1 MLCIHNTQTDPYF
14 NLAAEEYLLKNFK
27 ENIFMLWQNE
37 PSIVIGKHQD
47 VWAEVNLKFVQD
59 QQIKIARRFSGGGAV
74 YHDPGNLNL
83 TFIETGQIMQ
93 TDKYTIQI
101 MNFLKTLG
109 VHVEV
114 DERKGLT
121 IGGFKISGSAQSIH
135 KNRYMHHATLLFSTD
150 LDRLV
155 TSLKS
160 TSRQAPKKTGGKR
173 STFVKS
179 VRSPVTISAPI
190 FRLLSPSSILRKRF
204 FTISRSI
211 IPAYRIIPSRKQTWK
226 PSIGLK
232 SRNMLQPAGTLT
244 LIHYNTETYL
254 LDLCSYYIPFVET
267 GHAPSPHYITVIK
280 KSKYGYI

>member
-109 VHVEV
+109 VHVEM

-160 TSRQAPKKTGGKR
+160 TSRQTPEKTGGKR

-179 VRSPVTISAPI
+179 VRSPVTNISAHLPASI
-190 FRLLSPSSILRKRF
+190 SIQHFKKALLYY
-204 FTISRSI
+204 FTINNPGIQDYSFTQADFEAI
-211 IPAYRIIPSRKQTWK
+211 YR
-226 PSIGLK
+226 LK
-232 SRNMLQPAGTLT
+232 EQKYATASWNFNTYTL
-244 LIHYNTETYL
+244 
-254 LDLCSYYIPFVET
+254 
-267 GHAPSPHYITVIK
+267 
-280 KSKYGYI
+280 

>member
-121 IGGFKISGSAQSIH
+121 IGGFKISGSAQRRIGPRATIRAIQSRFRGGASPISGVGGTKESRFLPIH
-135 KNRYMHHATLLFSTD
+135 RNQQEDNRSRGGDLTKRSGSGFSEVKPFLYRYNRPLRRSCRQTD
-150 LDRLV
+150 LRAR
-155 TSLKS
+155 TIRA
-160 TSRQAPKKTGGKR
+160 SRTND
-173 STFVKS
+173 
-179 VRSPVTISAPI
+179 
-190 FRLLSPSSILRKRF
+190 ILPRTR
-204 FTISRSI
+204 
-211 IPAYRIIPSRKQTWK
+211 
-226 PSIGLK
+226 
-232 SRNMLQPAGTLT
+232 
-244 LIHYNTETYL
+244 
-254 LDLCSYYIPFVET
+254 
-267 GHAPSPHYITVIK
+267 
-280 KSKYGYI
+280 

>member
-83 TFIETGQIMQ
+83 TFIETDQIMQ

-155 TSLKS
+155 NSLKS
-160 TSRQAPKKTGGKR
+160 KQQRKQEVNDRHSLNPYG
-173 STFVKS
+173 
-179 VRSPVTISAPI
+179 VRSRISARI
-190 FRLLSPSSILRKRF
+190 FRHLSPSSILRKRF

-211 IPAYRIIPSRKQTWK
+211 IPAFKIIISRKQTWK

-254 LDLCSYYIPFVET
+254 LNLCSYYIPFVET
-267 GHAPSPHYITVIK
+267 GHAPSLTI
-280 KSKYGYI
+280 

>member
-179 VRSPVTISAPI
+179 VRSPVTNISAHLPASI
-190 FRLLSPSSILRKRF
+190 SIILRKRF

>member
-109 VHVEV
+109 VHVEM

-135 KNRYMHHATLLFSTD
+135 
-150 LDRLV
+150 
-155 TSLKS
+155 
-160 TSRQAPKKTGGKR
+160 
-173 STFVKS
+173 
-179 VRSPVTISAPI
+179 
-190 FRLLSPSSILRKRF
+190 LSPSSILRKRF
-204 FTISRSI
+204 FIISRSI
-211 IPAYRIIPSRKQTWK
+211 IRAYRIIPSRKQTWK

-254 LDLCSYYIPFVET
+254 LNLCSYYIPFVET
-267 GHAPSPHYITVIK
+267 GYAPSPTI
-280 KSKYGYI
+280 

>member
-109 VHVEV
+109 VHVEM

-160 TSRQAPKKTGGKR
+160 TSRQTPEKTGGKR

-179 VRSPVTISAPI
+179 VRSPVTNISAHLPASI
-190 FRLLSPSSILRKRF
+190 SIQHFKKALLYY
-204 FTISRSI
+204 FTINNPGI
-211 IPAYRIIPSRKQTWK
+211 QDIPSRKQTWK

-267 GHAPSPHYITVIK
+267 GYAPSPTI
-280 KSKYGYI
+280 

>member
-160 TSRQAPKKTGGKR
+160 TSRQAPEKTGGKR

-179 VRSPVTISAPI
+179 VRSPVTNISAHLPASI
-190 FRLLSPSSILRKRF
+190 SIQHFKKALLYY
-204 FTISRSI
+204 FTINNPGI
-211 IPAYRIIPSRKQTWK
+211 QDYYFTQADLEAIYR
-226 PSIGLK
+226 LK
-232 SRNMLQPAGTLT
+232 EQKYATASWNLT

-267 GHAPSPHYITVIK
+267 GHAPSPTI
-280 KSKYGYI
+280 

>member
-1 MLCIHNTQTDPYF
+1 MN
-14 NLAAEEYLLKNFK
+14 
-27 ENIFMLWQNE
+27 
-37 PSIVIGKHQD
+37 HQD

-160 TSRQAPKKTGGKR
+160 TSHQTPKKTGGKR

-179 VRSPVTISAPI
+179 VRSPVTNISAHLPASI
-190 FRLLSPSSILRKRF
+190 SIQHFKKALLYY
-204 FTISRSI
+204 FTINNPGIQDYSFTQADLEAI
-211 IPAYRIIPSRKQTWK
+211 YR
-226 PSIGLK
+226 LK
-232 SRNMLQPAGTLT
+232 EQKYATASWNFNTYTL
-244 LIHYNTETYL
+244 
-254 LDLCSYYIPFVET
+254 
-267 GHAPSPHYITVIK
+267 
-280 KSKYGYI
+280 

>member
-121 IGGFKISGSAQSIH
+121 IGLFLSAGKLVRGIFAILIHSHRLQAFLHPFPYFLCGNPHVFRPEANILFHHLSDDLIIGILEHHSRRLADVPYIAFLRSDFSIH
-135 KNRYMHHATLLFSTD
+135 PNGA
-150 LDRLV
+150 
-155 TSLKS
+155 
-160 TSRQAPKKTGGKR
+160 
-173 STFVKS
+173 
-179 VRSPVTISAPI
+179 
-190 FRLLSPSSILRKRF
+190 
-204 FTISRSI
+204 
-211 IPAYRIIPSRKQTWK
+211 
-226 PSIGLK
+226 
-232 SRNMLQPAGTLT
+232 
-244 LIHYNTETYL
+244 
-254 LDLCSYYIPFVET
+254 
-267 GHAPSPHYITVIK
+267 
-280 KSKYGYI
+280 

>member
-160 TSRQAPKKTGGKR
+160 TSRQAPEKTGGKR

-179 VRSPVTISAPI
+179 VRSPVTNID
-190 FRLLSPSSILRKRF
+190 RK
-204 FTISRSI
+204 S
-211 IPAYRIIPSRKQTWK
+211 
-226 PSIGLK
+226 
-232 SRNMLQPAGTLT
+232 
-244 LIHYNTETYL
+244 
-254 LDLCSYYIPFVET
+254 V
-267 GHAPSPHYITVIK
+267 V
-280 KSKYGYI
+280 

>member
-160 TSRQAPKKTGGKR
+160 TSRQTPKKTGGKR

-179 VRSPVTISAPI
+179 VRSPVTNISAHLPASI
-190 FRLLSPSSILRKRF
+190 SIQHFKKALLYY
-204 FTISRSI
+204 FTINNPGIQDYSFTQADLEAI
-211 IPAYRIIPSRKQTWK
+211 YR
-226 PSIGLK
+226 LK
-232 SRNMLQPAGTLT
+232 EQKYATASWNFNTYTL
-244 LIHYNTETYL
+244 TYL

>member
-121 IGGFKISGSAQSIH
+121 IGGFKISSDNFLALIFCV
-135 KNRYMHHATLLFSTD
+135 KKTALFSHMEPG
-150 LDRLV
+150 R
-155 TSLKS
+155 
-160 TSRQAPKKTGGKR
+160 SRAR
-173 STFVKS
+173 CS
-179 VRSPVTISAPI
+179 SPP
-190 FRLLSPSSILRKRF
+190 
-204 FTISRSI
+204 
-211 IPAYRIIPSRKQTWK
+211 
-226 PSIGLK
+226 
-232 SRNMLQPAGTLT
+232 
-244 LIHYNTETYL
+244 
-254 LDLCSYYIPFVET
+254 
-267 GHAPSPHYITVIK
+267 
-280 KSKYGYI
+280 

>member
-109 VHVEV
+109 VHVEM

-160 TSRQAPKKTGGKR
+160 TSRQTPEKTGGKR

-179 VRSPVTISAPI
+179 VRSPVTNITVYRKMNWII
-190 FRLLSPSSILRKRF
+190 FRVPDIWDVSVRKIFKRISITKIKVRKCRNRNRLLFLPCSKRLRAR
-204 FTISRSI
+204 R
-211 IPAYRIIPSRKQTWK
+211 
-226 PSIGLK
+226 
-232 SRNMLQPAGTLT
+232 
-244 LIHYNTETYL
+244 
-254 LDLCSYYIPFVET
+254 
-267 GHAPSPHYITVIK
+267 
-280 KSKYGYI
+280 

>member
-109 VHVEV
+109 VHVEM

-155 TSLKS
+155 
-160 TSRQAPKKTGGKR
+160 RR

-179 VRSPVTISAPI
+179 VRSPVTNISAHLPASI
-190 FRLLSPSSILRKRF
+190 SIQHFKKALLYY
-204 FTISRSI
+204 FTINNPGIQDYSFTQADLEAI
-211 IPAYRIIPSRKQTWK
+211 YR
-226 PSIGLK
+226 LK
-232 SRNMLQPAGTLT
+232 EQKYATASWNFNTYTL
-244 LIHYNTETYL
+244 
-254 LDLCSYYIPFVET
+254 
-267 GHAPSPHYITVIK
+267 
-280 KSKYGYI
+280 

>member
-160 TSRQAPKKTGGKR
+160 TSRQAPEKTGGKR

-179 VRSPVTISAPI
+179 VRSPVTNISARIYDVLNNYESCRIILCISRYI
-190 FRLLSPSSILRKRF
+190 FQLCYIRLSILRQFNFKTKTVRNF
-204 FTISRSI
+204 FDC
-211 IPAYRIIPSRKQTWK
+211 
-226 PSIGLK
+226 SIGW
-232 SRNMLQPAGTLT
+232 
-244 LIHYNTETYL
+244 
-254 LDLCSYYIPFVET
+254 
-267 GHAPSPHYITVIK
+267 
-280 KSKYGYI
+280 